1 MMQGSAPC
9 ADSILILQIF
19 TFSHV
24 IRQAELPR
32 LAVAAVIAG
41 RAAGGGDTVDVHL
54 LYTLVRLLFE
64 RPQPVPA
71 HRLAARAAQYIS
83 RHVKT
88 GPLADVAGKMT
99 AARQCQGTALSVTL
113 SGGTTPA
120 SQTDCVEGSPCLG
133 FTNLFSSVICRAS
146 NMDRQAASGFSGAPA
161 AGASACCCC
170 WARAAIDLELGKF
183 RLEKSLQRCEVL
195 AEVNAPAR

>member
-1 MMQGSAPC
+1 MSA
-9 ADSILILQIF
+9 DLIVNLQIL
-19 TFSHV
+19 TCSHV
-24 IRQAELPR
+24 VRQAELPR

-71 HRLAARAAQYIS
+71 HRLAARAAQYVS
-83 RHVKT
+83 LHVKAA
-88 GPLADVAGKMT
+88 PLADVTGKMT
-99 AARQCQGTALSVTL
+99 AARKCQGTALSGTL
-113 SGGTTPA
+113 SGGITAA
-120 SQTDCVEGSPCLG
+120 SQTDDAEGNLSWG

-161 AGASACCCC
+161 ASASACCC
-170 WARAAIDLELGKF
+170 WARAAIDLELARI
-183 RLEKSLQRCEVL
+183 RLERGLQCCGVL
-195 AEVNAPAR
+195 AEVNAPARQG